1 MSTVLVQV
9 PRGLL
14 PLKFGGIF
22 VTNLA
27 SIQKIGLRAQTGTA
41 LHSFYGWKEEERCVG
56 SRKELVLKGYAKTHT
71 SAVES
76 VLQSAGNGGLFLTHL
91 DGPLL
96 TTILV

>member
-14 PLKFGGIF
+14 PLKFGRIF

-27 SIQKIGLRAQTGTA
+27 SIEKIGLRAQTGTA
-41 LHSFYGWKEEERCVG
+41 
-56 SRKELVLKGYAKTHT
+56 LVLKGYAKTHT